1 MSNWDIQPGEY
12 LSRDVSLFSIL
23 RKILVVSS
31 IFMTTSVS
39 SASAIENGSDALD
52 NPVVVQIQVNSSFR
66 CSGALLAPRI
76 VVTAA
81 HCIPNSGVSD
91 KSTFLQSAK
100 VAPAGFPRDVSAN
113 AFVKVVDFFETDFVE
128 PPGPRPG
135 AAFLVLESALKFQI
149 PIRTATGS
157 EIDQIQ
163 ANKALVQIIGYGS
176 TDKNRPI
183 YKNSPQFIEAELFQ
197 NKQNSHSIMRSH
209 PGSACA
215 GDSGGA
221 VIQQL
226 DNENLLIGVIMGPW
240 YLKIPEICAIEWLS
254 PEGILQE
261 KSYRYGVYIPLYT
274 PKAVAAAKLA
284 TEKVDFIEETERKAK
299 AKAEVAVEARMAKRK
314 FSLICVKGLTVKR
327 VIGKNPKC
335 SSGFKKNVTLTGLNL
350 KNVNLAGVNLAG
362 VNLSGVNLAGANL
375 SDANLSKVV
384 LSFIN
389 LRLAN
394 LTNATLFGVNLSGA
408 NLFRANL
415 SGANL
420 SYANL
425 AGANLQGTNLA
436 GANLT
441 GVNLAGANLTGANLR
456 GAKMP
461 GGTIHD

>member
-1 MSNWDIQPGEY
+1 MSNWDLQPGEY

-23 RKILVVSS
+23 RKILVVTS
-31 IFMTTSVS
+31 IFLATSMS

-52 NPVVVQIQVNSSFR
+52 NPVVVQIQVNSRFR

-81 HCIPNSGVSD
+81 HCIPNSGISD
-91 KSTFLQSAK
+91 KSTFLLTAK
-100 VAPAGFPRDVSAN
+100 VAPAGLPRDVSAN
-113 AFVKVVDFFETDFVE
+113 AFVKVVDSFETEFVE
-128 PPGPRPG
+128 PPFIRPG

-149 PIRTATGS
+149 PVRTATGS

-163 ANKALVQIIGYGS
+163 SNKSLVQIIGYGS
-176 TDKNRPI
+176 TDKNTSI

-197 NKQNSHSIMRSH
+197 DKQNSHKIVRSY
-209 PGSACA
+209 PGAACA

-226 DNENLLIGVIMGPW
+226 DDQILLIGVIMGPW
-240 YLKIPEICAIEWLS
+240 YVQISEICSFEYLS
-254 PEGILQE
+254 PEGIRQDKL
-261 KSYRYGVYIPLYT
+261 YRYGVYIPLYT
-274 PKAVAAAKLA
+274 PQAVAAAKLA
-284 TEKVDFIEETERKAK
+284 TERVLSIEEAERKAK
-299 AKAEVAVEARMAKRK
+299 AEAEAEVAVEARMAKRK

-335 SSGFKKNVTLTGLNL
+335 SSGFKKMVTLTGLNL

-362 VNLSGVNLAGANL
+362 VNLSG
-375 SDANLSKVV
+375 
-384 LSFIN
+384 
-389 LRLAN
+389 
-394 LTNATLFGVNLSGA
+394 A

-425 AGANLQGTNLA
+425 T

-441 GVNLAGANLTGANLR
+441 GTNLTGANLTGAT
-456 GAKMP
+456 MP
-461 GGTIHD
+461 DGTIHD